1 MRGIGEKREEL
12 QKQSVFPIGRGFIY
26 HGKESSETE
35 KGPCPAIAE
44 QWNAFQRSTLS
55 QFLISRQ
62 FVCLGKDGKPKSGKH
77 GVIGLRAITGRGC
90 VNDGNRIIIII
101 MSVKKEC
108 PVDFSPQI
116 RSMKVFPHE
125 TKVDIGVL
133 PRAEASS
140 RFRRPAQTYRLPNR
154 SLVRKTRQGFRYH

>member
-12 QKQSVFPIGRGFIY
+12 QKQSVFPIGRGFAN

-77 GVIGLRAITGRGC
+77 GVIGLRAI
-90 VNDGNRIIIII
+90 NRT
-101 MSVKKEC
+101 
-108 PVDFSPQI
+108 
-116 RSMKVFPHE
+116 R
-125 TKVDIGVL
+125 
-133 PRAEASS
+133 
-140 RFRRPAQTYRLPNR
+140 
-154 SLVRKTRQGFRYH
+154 VRK